1 MLQPNQ
7 PIYQRPKS
15 GPTQPAPVEVS
26 PESVERKK
34 LQHDDEWLHEH
45 KGQNVVVVFTDGEH
59 LEGLV
64 SRIRKF
70 TFVLEREP
78 EGSVLVHKLA
88 VKYVVED
95 QTEGK

>member
-1 MLQPNQ
+1 LQANQ

-15 GPTQPAPVEVS
+15 GRQQTAPVQLS
-26 PESVERKK
+26 PEALERKK

-45 KGQNVVVVFTDGEH
+45 KGHNVVVVFTDGER
-59 LEGLV
+59 LEGTV
-64 SRIRKF
+64 NRIRKF
-70 TFVLEREP
+70 TFVLERKP

-88 VKYVVED
+88 VKYVVEG